1 MVEKFAVFGG
11 PAYLH
16 DAGRVQGALVV
27 PAAAASV
34 AGVATIVSTIASVES
49 GPDTLKGGGVAP
61 T

>member
-16 DAGRVQGALVV
+16 DAGSVQGDLIV
-27 PAAAASV
+27 PAAAAS
-34 AGVATIVSTIASVES
+34 VATIVSTIASVES

-61 T
+61 A